1 MELLTL
7 HLFSGAG
14 GGILAD
20 ELLGFRPIG
29 AVECDSYCRRV
40 LLNRQADG
48 CLHRFPVWDDVCTFR
63 ADNPATR
70 DYIDRLRAERDRLCI
85 CGGFPCQDISAAG
98 RKAGITGARSGLW
111 KEYARIVSEIR
122 PLYVY
127 VENSPDLIR
136 RGLDVVSA
144 DLSNMGYSV
153 TWGVISAASV
163 GARHVRRRFWGIAVR
178 DDTDHDNAQPQ
189 TGCNTCDPK
198 PKLIRPA
205 QLLQLIPDSL
215 RKWAEDR
222 LAGSIQSQEPEA
234 LVGRRKDRVTQGL
247 RRETQPR
254 LGRVANGM
262 ATWLDEVTTGRFWE
276 AEEHGLPRLAE
287 QCDNRRQRLRA
298 IGNGQVPLCA
308 AVAFV
313 TLLKQYITFC
323 DNG

>member
-20 ELLGFRPIG
+20 ALLGFRPIG
-29 AVECDSYCRRV
+29 AVECDDYCRRV

-70 DYIDRLRAERDRLCI
+70 DYIDRLRAERNRLCI

-122 PLYVY
+122 PAYVY
-127 VENSPDLIR
+127 VENSPMLIR
-136 RGLDVVSA
+136 FGLDVVSA
-144 DLSNMGYSV
+144 DVAAMGYSF
-153 TWGVISAASV
+153 TWGIVSAEET
-163 GARHVRRRFWGIAVR
+163 GAPHKRERFWGLAVSDSVCVR
-178 DDTDHDNAQPQ
+178 DTRRLWRDCMDKIDESFNARGKTAASEWQ
-189 TGCNTCDPK
+189 
-198 PKLIRPA
+198 RE
-205 QLLQLIPDSL
+205 
-215 RKWAEDR
+215 RR
-222 LAGSIQSQEPEA
+222 QS
-234 LVGRRKDRVTQGL
+234 
-247 RRETQPR
+247 R
-254 LGRVANGM
+254 LGRVADGLGD
-262 ATWLDEVTTGRFWE
+262 WLDEVTAGRFWD
-276 AEEHGLPRLAE
+276 AQEHGLSRLSE
-287 QCDNRRQRLRA
+287 QCDNRQQRLRA

-323 DNG
+323 DNGDNQ

>member
-7 HLFSGAG
+7 HLFAGAG

-20 ELLGFRPIG
+20 KLLGFRPIG
-29 AVECDSYCRRV
+29 AVECDDYCRRV

-111 KEYARIVSEIR
+111 REYARIVGEIR
-122 PLYVY
+122 PAYVY
-127 VENSPDLIR
+127 VENSPCLIR
-136 RGLDVVSA
+136 RGFDTVSA
-144 DLSNMGYSV
+144 DLSAMGYNFA
-153 TWGVISAASV
+153 WGIVSAGET
-163 GARHVRRRFWGIAVR
+163 GAPHTRERFWGLAIS
-178 DDTDHDNAQPQ
+178 DDLHRGDMWRLWSSTAYKTYDTLRAAGKTDTTKQWRHNQ
-189 TGCNTCDPK
+189 
-198 PKLIRPA
+198 
-205 QLLQLIPDSL
+205 S
-215 RKWAEDR
+215 R
-222 LAGSIQSQEPEA
+222 L
-234 LVGRRKDRVTQGL
+234 V
-247 RRETQPR
+247 
-254 LGRVANGM
+254 RVADGLAN
-262 ATWLDEVTTGRFWE
+262 WLDEVTARRFWD
-276 AEEHGLPRLAE
+276 AQEHGLPRLTE

-323 DNG
+323 DNGD

>member
-1 MELLTL
+1 MLQTNNVELLTL
-7 HLFSGAG
+7 HLFAGAG

-29 AVECDSYCRRV
+29 AVECDDYCRRV

-48 CLHRFPVWDDVCTFR
+48 CLPRFPVWDDVCTFR

-70 DYIDRLRAERDRLCI
+70 DYIDRLRQERDRLCI

-122 PLYVY
+122 PAYVY
-127 VENSPDLIR
+127 VENSPCLIR

-144 DLSNMGYSV
+144 GLSAMGYSFI
-153 TWGVISAASV
+153 WGVISAGET
-163 GARHVRRRFWGIAVR
+163 GAPHTRERFWGLAIS
-178 DDTDHDNAQPQ
+178 DDLHRGDTWRLWSSTAYKTYDTLRAAGK
-189 TGCNTCDPK
+189 TGTTKQRRHN
-198 PKLIRPA
+198 
-205 QLLQLIPDSL
+205 QS
-215 RKWAEDR
+215 R
-222 LAGSIQSQEPEA
+222 L
-234 LVGRRKDRVTQGL
+234 V
-247 RRETQPR
+247 
-254 LGRVANGM
+254 RVANGLED
-262 ATWLDEVTTGRFWE
+262 WLDEVASGRFWD
-276 AEEHGLPRLAE
+276 AQEHGLPRLSE

-323 DNG
+323 DNGQ